1 MPKELAMIDF
11 RQDPKSSPA
20 QLSLKSWTVAIAT
33 ALVVFILLG
42 VLPHVQW

>member
-1 MPKELAMIDF
+1 MIDF

-20 QLSLKSWTVAIAT
+20 QSSLESWTIAIAT
-33 ALVVFILLG
+33 ALVAFILLG